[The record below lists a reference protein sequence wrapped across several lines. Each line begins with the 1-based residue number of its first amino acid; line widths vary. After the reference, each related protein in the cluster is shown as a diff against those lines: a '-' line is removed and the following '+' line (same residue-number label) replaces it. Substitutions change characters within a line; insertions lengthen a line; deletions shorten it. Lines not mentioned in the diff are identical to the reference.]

1 MSSKQ
6 DSAEVSKRLGQQI
19 RQAEHGIDYYFALF
33 LFFFAIP
40 LYVLL
45 QFFYAD
51 AGGWNLFDII
61 FVLILLVIA
70 IYGLYGEFASKTK
83 LSLWFTVLGVI
94 SGIIVT
100 ILRIIL

>member
-1 MSSKQ
+1 MNKKQ
-6 DSAEVSKRLGQQI
+6 PSPEVTKHLNQQI
-19 RQAEHGIDYYFALF
+19 RQANHGKGYYFALF
-33 LFFFAIP
+33 LLFFAIP

-51 AGGWNLFDII
+51 AGGWQLFDVI
-61 FVLILLVIA
+61 FVAILLVIA